1 MFYPRKEFESV
12 MKRKDSSRRAQA
24 GFSLIE
30 LLIVVAIIG
39 ILAAV
44 AAPRL
49 LNYLKLGRETA
60 TINSL
65 RTIHQNQA
73 TYSATKGRFGTL
85 KELQEFGLIEAN
97 YANAAGVSG
106 YVYNSTEA
114 TADKYCVQATR
125 QAPTTGNR
133 DFNVIEDGTIR
144 FADVKT
150 PAPIPHGEGTP
161 LSEAGSTGTAT
172 SGAAP
177 EQPKP

>member
-1 MFYPRKEFESV
+1 
-12 MKRKDSSRRAQA
+12 MKRKKSSRRAQA

-65 RTIHQNQA
+65 RTIHQNEA
-73 TYSATKGRFGTL
+73 TFSATRARFGTL
-85 KELQEFGLIEAN
+85 KELQEFGLLDPN
-97 YANAAGVSG
+97 YANGAGVSG
-106 YVYNSTEA
+106 FVYNSPEA

-125 QAPTTGNR
+125 QTETTANR

-144 FADVKT
+144 YVEAKS

-161 LSEAGSTGTAT
+161 LSETGGTTTPGA
-172 SGAAP
+172 GAAP
-177 EQPKP
+177 AAQPPKS

>member
-1 MFYPRKEFESV
+1 
-12 MKRKDSSRRAQA
+12 MKRKKSFRRAQA

-44 AAPRL
+44 AAPKL
-49 LNYLKLGRETA
+49 LNYLKIGRETA

-73 TYSATKGRFGTL
+73 TYNATKARFGSL
-85 KELQEFGLIEAN
+85 KELQEFGLLDPN
-97 YANAAGVSG
+97 YANGLGVSQ

-114 TADKYCVQATR
+114 TPDKYCVQATR
-125 QAPTTGNR
+125 QSEGAGNR

-144 FADVKT
+144 YTEVKS

-161 LSEAGSTGTAT
+161 LSEAGSASGTST
-172 SGAAP
+172 AAP
-177 EQPKP
+177 QAPKS